1 MALKCV
7 LFPSAIHLAF
17 DKRVREFLL
26 LSFQMPGK
34 NSHIP
39 KFDND
44 ASISRGPKDLANID
58 ALVHKLFED
67 FVETNNTE
75 NIVG

>member
-1 MALKCV
+1 
-7 LFPSAIHLAF
+7 
-17 DKRVREFLL
+17 
-26 LSFQMPGK
+26 MPGK
-34 NSHIP
+34 NSQIP

-44 ASISRGPKDLANID
+44 ASISRGPNDLTNID

-67 FVETNNTE
+67 YVETNNTE

>member
-1 MALKCV
+1 
-7 LFPSAIHLAF
+7 
-17 DKRVREFLL
+17 
-26 LSFQMPGK
+26 MPGK
-34 NSHIP
+34 NSEIP

-67 FVETNNTE
+67 HVETNNVQNQICIEEYGTKNVITYGE
-75 NIVG
+75 LNMRANQLGRNSS